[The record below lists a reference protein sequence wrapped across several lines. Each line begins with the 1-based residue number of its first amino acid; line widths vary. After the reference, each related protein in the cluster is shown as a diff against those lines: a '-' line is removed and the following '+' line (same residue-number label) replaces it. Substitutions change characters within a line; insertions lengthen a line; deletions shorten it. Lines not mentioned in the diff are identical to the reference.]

1 MPIPKFHSLTAMAQK
16 PSRFT
21 FPFCYEPHELCRIAA
36 HELVSYV
43 EGVEAWRTE
52 MRRGKMLGVLV
63 VETEDGL
70 TGYLAAFSGLLLGR
84 NDHEFF
90 VPPVFDATAP
100 DGHFKVNERRI
111 TALNHEIDA
120 LLQSAEYAAVCKEAT
135 EATTAAAQAEADYR
149 QRMRQA
155 KQRRDATRQAPFG
168 VTPDVEAQ
176 LIRESQHMKAELR
189 RLRQRNAELIAKS
202 GERKRVFDSCIET
215 LRQQRKRMS
224 DELQQWLFAQYN
236 MLNARGEVKPL
247 TEIFA
252 LTPQGTPPAGAGDC
266 CAPKLLQYAYQHKF
280 RPLCMAELWYGA
292 SPAGEVRHHLHY
304 YPACRGKCLPIL
316 TWMMQ
321 GLDVDPDPQL
331 RGCTEPLEV
340 VFEDDAII
348 VVNKPAGML
357 TVPGRSE
364 RESVKSL
371 LSDRCSEGQEIYI
384 VHRLD
389 MDTSG
394 LIVAAKTAEAYRNL
408 QRQFIGRTVKKRYT
422 ALLDGTVSGSTVGEV
437 NLPLRP
443 DPLDRPYQKV
453 DFQQGKPSLTRYHVI
468 KTAQRQTLIS
478 LTPLTGRTHQ
488 LRLHCASPLGLGAPI
503 HGDRLYGHPSSRL
516 FLHAELLSFTH
527 PVSGNRLAFERRAPF
542 TL

>member
-1 MPIPKFHSLTAMAQK
+1 MPIPKFHPLATTVPK
-16 PSRFT
+16 PERFT

-36 HELVSYV
+36 HEMVGYV
-43 EGVEAWRTE
+43 ESVDEWLDE
-52 MRRGKMLGVLV
+52 MRRGKMLGVLI

-70 TGYLAAFSGLLLGR
+70 MGYLAAFSGLLLGR

-111 TALNHEIDA
+111 TALNHEISA
-120 LLQSAEYAAVCKEAT
+120 LLQSAEYTTACQQAAEAEKRAKET
-135 EATTAAAQAEADYR
+135 EAEYR
-149 QRMRQA
+149 QMMSKA
-155 KQRRDATRQAPFG
+155 KQRRDSIRQSADRL
-168 VTPDVEAQ
+168 TPDVEAQ
-176 LIRESQHMKAELR
+176 LIRESQHNKAELR
-189 RLRQRNAELIAKS
+189 RLRQRNAALIAQNSVPKDTLN
-202 GERKRVFDSCIET
+202 RQIET
-215 LRQQRKRMS
+215 LKERRRQMS

-236 MLNARGEVKPL
+236 MLNARGEAKPL

-252 LTPQGTPPAGAGDC
+252 QTPQGTPPAGAGDC
-266 CAPKLLQYAYQHKF
+266 CAPKLLQYAYQHHLH
-280 RPLCMAELWYGA
+280 PLCMAELWYGA

-316 TWMMQ
+316 TWMLQ
-321 GLDVDPDPQL
+321 GLNVEPDPQL
-331 RGCTEPLEV
+331 RGCTEPLEI
-340 VFEDDAII
+340 VFEDDSLV

-357 TVPGRSE
+357 TAPGRSD

-371 LSDRCSEGQEIYI
+371 LSDRCSAGQEIHI

-394 LIVAAKTAEAYRNL
+394 LIVAAKTADAYRSL
-408 QRQFIGRTVKKRYT
+408 QRQFINRTVRKRYV
-422 ALLDGTVSGSTVGEV
+422 ALLDGIVSDGSSGEIT
-437 NLPLRP
+437 LPLYS

-453 DFQQGKPSLTRYHVI
+453 DFSRGKPSQTRYHIV
-468 KTAQRQTLIS
+468 KTTPECTLIS

-503 HGDRLYGHPSSRL
+503 RGDRLYGHPSTRL
-516 FLHAELLSFTH
+516 FLHAEMLSFTH
-527 PVSGNRLAFERRAPF
+527 PVSGQHLTFERRAPF